1 MYELINVLPPGNF
14 AVFAIATVLFVI
26 DCKELKL
33 AQTTCI
39 NKPALLIFV
48 PNWYIRVHLL
58 SVKSY
63 ANEQKCKQ
71 WRHDESAHIGASK
84 MTEPRFH

>member
-1 MYELINVLPPGNF
+1 MYELINVLPPSNF

-48 PNWYIRVHLL
+48 PNQDLIGIYVYI
-58 SVKSY
+58 
-63 ANEQKCKQ
+63 
-71 WRHDESAHIGASK
+71 
-84 MTEPRFH
+84 F